1 MLDDTTP
8 PPLATALGD
17 LLPLRLKALLQRNG
31 VNTVEDVRNAYPHQL
46 LKMWGMGMLRFRQI
60 EAVFFPGESFTPTRV
75 YSPIRHIKG
84 SSLNGTLSPAA
95 VRALARGGITTMDQL
110 LATDRKE
117 MMNIKGLG
125 ALKLREIESV
135 FFPGQHYEVPRSRTP
150 APTPP
155 EL

>member
-1 MLDDTTP
+1 M
-8 PPLATALGD
+8 
-17 LLPLRLKALLQRNG
+17 
-31 VNTVEDVRNAYPHQL
+31 NTVEDVHNAYPHQL

-110 LATDRKE
+110 LATERKE
-117 MMNIKGLG
+117 LMNIKGLG
-125 ALKLREIESV
+125 ALKLQEIERV
-135 FFPGQHYEVPRSRTP
+135 FFPGQHN
-150 APTPP
+150 
-155 EL
+155 